1 MAYTVMDMEVQVL
14 WNKKSRHKTRT
25 GDEVEQSALDSEST
39 TRAVRVT
46 KLKVYYSA
54 THSNIGTFFYGRFI
68 LEYGIGQAEGTQR
81 DER

>member
-1 MAYTVMDMEVQVL
+1 M
-14 WNKKSRHKTRT
+14 WNKKIRLKSAPEMKL
-25 GDEVEQSALDSEST
+25 EVEQSALDSEST

-54 THSNIGTFFYGRFI
+54 TDSNIGTFFYGRFI